1 MSNKQYYNNINPGET
16 SIESRT
22 GAKIV
27 MNDGL
32 VINAARRPEY
42 LDQLRKDNYQG
53 NIKQNVDEDTSF
65 VSMGK
70 IPVDIKQQGNVNQE
84 SILENKE
91 SKIITPTRTSGE
103 MPDEEIVDPPILLNI
118 YPLKGKKGDEITIE
132 GFGFIK
138 YATQVTFGGVSADS
152 VGFFSGTRIIAI
164 VGNGKSGDIVVK
176 VKGAS
181 TTYKDKFT
189 YLGVEEGFEFE
200 QRIEDDPTDT
210 STEGNNLPDG
220 KKSNDEKGGGKPP
233 EGCPKSN
240 QTRSAANVKRVIKPC
255 EGAQGVARDNLGK
268 IVPIYDFVAAA
279 KTCIDISTG
288 CPPIT
293 QNGKLGCAMGVSII
307 YMYACGHGMTWVNTK
322 NAKPIVGTYLQYAF
336 GTALI
341 YDYLSKD
348 KLNFEKIEIYKPGQG
363 IDYWKNTSMKLL
375 QPGDIVDTITVA
387 TRNGHIGVVSDTQ
400 NNRPGTWDIIS
411 NSSSGYNP
419 LLGVKIGTIKSNYN
433 TYSWGSGVAT
443 RSGVGP
449 TYIFRFKCGRGAT
462 WGKTLGIPQT

>member
-1 MSNKQYYNNINPGET
+1 MKT
-16 SIESRT
+16 F
-22 GAKIV
+22 
-27 MNDGL
+27 NDFL
-32 VINAARRPEY
+32 N
-42 LDQLRKDNYQG
+42 
-53 NIKQNVDEDTSF
+53 
-65 VSMGK
+65 
-70 IPVDIKQQGNVNQE
+70 
-84 SILENKE
+84 ENKSIHYFDVDDTLMKTSNANTKIHVNDE
-91 SKIITPTRTSGE
+91 SGKRVHTLNSGE
-103 MPDEEIVDPPILLNI
+103 YNSHKLHPGHSYDYSE
-118 YPLKGKKGDEITIE
+118 
-132 GFGFIK
+132 F
-138 YATQVTFGGVSADS
+138 
-152 VGFFSGTRIIAI
+152 
-164 VGNGKSGDIVVK
+164 KS
-176 VKGAS
+176 S
-181 TTYKDKFT
+181 
-189 YLGVEEGFEFE
+189 
-200 QRIEDDPTDT
+200 
-210 STEGNNLPDG
+210 
-220 KKSNDEKGGGKPP
+220 
-233 EGCPKSN
+233 
-240 QTRSAANVKRVIKPC
+240 
-255 EGAQGVARDNLGK
+255 DN
-268 IVPIYDFVAAA
+268 F
-279 KTCIDISTG
+279 
-288 CPPIT
+288 
-293 QNGKLGCAMGVSII
+293 
-307 YMYACGHGMTWVNTK
+307 TK

>member
-1 MSNKQYYNNINPGET
+1 
-16 SIESRT
+16 
-22 GAKIV
+22 
-27 MNDGL
+27 
-32 VINAARRPEY
+32 
-42 LDQLRKDNYQG
+42 
-53 NIKQNVDEDTSF
+53 
-65 VSMGK
+65 
-70 IPVDIKQQGNVNQE
+70 
-84 SILENKE
+84 
-91 SKIITPTRTSGE
+91 
-103 MPDEEIVDPPILLNI
+103 
-118 YPLKGKKGDEITIE
+118 
-132 GFGFIK
+132 
-138 YATQVTFGGVSADS
+138 
-152 VGFFSGTRIIAI
+152 
-164 VGNGKSGDIVVK
+164 
-176 VKGAS
+176 
-181 TTYKDKFT
+181 
-189 YLGVEEGFEFE
+189 
-200 QRIEDDPTDT
+200 
-210 STEGNNLPDG
+210 
-220 KKSNDEKGGGKPP
+220 
-233 EGCPKSN
+233 
-240 QTRSAANVKRVIKPC
+240 
-255 EGAQGVARDNLGK
+255 
-268 IVPIYDFVAAA
+268 
-279 KTCIDISTG
+279 
-288 CPPIT
+288 
-293 QNGKLGCAMGVSII
+293 MGVSII

-375 QPGDIVDTITVA
+375 QPGDIVDTITIA